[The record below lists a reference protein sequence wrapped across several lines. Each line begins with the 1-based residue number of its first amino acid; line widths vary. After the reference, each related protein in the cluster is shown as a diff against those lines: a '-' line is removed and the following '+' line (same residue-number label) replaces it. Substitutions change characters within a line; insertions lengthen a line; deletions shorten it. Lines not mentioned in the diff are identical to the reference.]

1 MKHPDAD
8 GLYVEVGIFV
18 RQREREADVLTANR
32 LWRGDRPPYSRVR
45 AGELHPDRADARSLP
60 RRRGMSEGPCSR
72 HTMGVLTCSQCNLKP
87 ANMRG
92 VKSFAMVLCVSADAM
107 VSLSIRAND
116 RRRRRPRTARRP
128 GSSSSSRPQTRSR
141 VTACTSRDQHSSVC
155 PLVLLTTS
163 IVLTSY
169 AAATALS
176 QLNPKKKIFETIQPG
191 PSSHACVDWTLTES

>member
-1 MKHPDAD
+1 
-8 GLYVEVGIFV
+8 
-18 RQREREADVLTANR
+18 
-32 LWRGDRPPYSRVR
+32 
-45 AGELHPDRADARSLP
+45 
-60 RRRGMSEGPCSR
+60 
-72 HTMGVLTCSQCNLKP
+72 MGVLTCSQCNLKP

-107 VSLSIRAND
+107 VSLSIPAND

-141 VTACTSRDQHSSVC
+141 ATACTSRDQHSSVC
-155 PLVLLTTS
+155 PLVLLTKS
-163 IVLTSY
+163 SVLTSY

-191 PSSHACVDWTLTES
+191 PSNHACVDWTLTES